1 MQIWNK
7 RQFLAGGSAIG
18 AMAMLGGCAGGS
30 GFSLTEAIRRL
41 LTLSSQRAFAYLLQ
55 PGGYYDSQLARLNL
69 PDAWAENRNIIT
81 RILTSGAVR
90 REMQRRLNDF
100 AEAGAERAAPIIA
113 QAINNL
119 SVADAMQL
127 VRGNPHGATDL
138 LRQGLGSALITA
150 MFPAVGDAMQIAND
164 PRLAQLLHSATGIDV
179 AGLTRHVV
187 DGAETGLWNA
197 IGAEEAAI
205 RANPSAT
212 NDPLIIAVFGLGAA

>member
-1 MQIWNK
+1 MREWNK
-7 RQFLAGGSAIG
+7 RQFLTGGSAIC
-18 AMAMLGGCAGGS
+18 ATVMLGGCASTS

-55 PGGYYDSQLARLNL
+55 PGGYYDSQLARLEL
-69 PDAWAENRNIIT
+69 PGAWAENRSLIT

-90 REMQRRLNDF
+90 QEMQRRLNDF

-119 SVADAMQL
+119 SVADTMAL
-127 VRGNPHGATDL
+127 VRGSPHGATDL
-138 LRQGLGSALITA
+138 LRSGLGSALITA

-164 PRLAQLLHSATGIDV
+164 PRIAQLLRSATGIDI

-187 DGAETGLWNA
+187 EGAEAGLWNA
-197 IGAEEAAI
+197 IAAEEAAI
-205 RANPSAT
+205 RANPAAT
-212 NDPLIIAVFGLGAA
+212 NDPLIIAVFGLGAG